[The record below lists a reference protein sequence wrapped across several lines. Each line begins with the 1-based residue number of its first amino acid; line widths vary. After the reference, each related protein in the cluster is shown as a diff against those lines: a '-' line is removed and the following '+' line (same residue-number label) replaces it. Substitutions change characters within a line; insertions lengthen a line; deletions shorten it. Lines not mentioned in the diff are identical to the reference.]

1 MAKSIKDEM
10 DYHTILLELIK
21 LRDTDYDGF
30 MNKLYE
36 ALNGRFRNAINDTAP
51 AGEKRQAIWSMIEHF
66 SAKEEYEKCA
76 DLKRLVEELEI
87 KKI

>member
-1 MAKSIKDEM
+1 MAKSLKDEM
-10 DYHTILLELIK
+10 DYHRILLDLIK
-21 LRDTDYDGF
+21 LRETDYDGF

-36 ALNGRFRNAINDTAP
+36 ALNGRFRDVIHDTSP

-76 DLKRLVEELEI
+76 DLKRLVEELDT
-87 KKI
+87 KKS